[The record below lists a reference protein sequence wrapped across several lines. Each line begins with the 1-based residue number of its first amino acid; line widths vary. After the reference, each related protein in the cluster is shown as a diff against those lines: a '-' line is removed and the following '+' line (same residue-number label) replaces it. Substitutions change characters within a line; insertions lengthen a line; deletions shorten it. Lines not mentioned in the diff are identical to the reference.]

1 MNAHATY
8 KQILQ
13 VAENELRTAY
23 PKLIKDVQLP
33 DATTVVAKVYRPPSC
48 ASERVLVVSYS
59 ADADEKALIAGTTRG
74 SRPVHPAKALP
85 FLFEHAGGAFLGN
98 SVRVN
103 QNGVIENHVS
113 FPLLGEEPYPS
124 VPEEITRWMVG
135 QALRGGVL
143 LEALIHFSS
152 MCDAG
157 VAADKAAAM
166 CRRGFAP
173 FQTLVGSSAAWA
185 GLFGR

>member
-1 MNAHATY
+1 MNMCATY
-8 KQILQ
+8 KQVLQ

-33 DATTVVAKVYRPPSC
+33 DAMTVTAKLYCPPSC
-48 ASERVLVVSYS
+48 ARERVLVVSYA

-85 FLFEHAGGAFLGN
+85 FVFEHAGGAFLGN

-103 QNGVIENHVS
+103 DNGVIENHVS
-113 FPLLGEEPYPS
+113 FPLLGDEPYPS
-124 VPEEITRWMVG
+124 VPDEITRWMVG

-143 LEALIHFSS
+143 LEALIHYSS

-157 VAADKAAAM
+157 VAAGKATAI
-166 CRRGFAP
+166 CRKGFAP
-173 FQTLVGSSAAWA
+173 FKALVGTSAVWA
-185 GLFGR
+185 DLFGH